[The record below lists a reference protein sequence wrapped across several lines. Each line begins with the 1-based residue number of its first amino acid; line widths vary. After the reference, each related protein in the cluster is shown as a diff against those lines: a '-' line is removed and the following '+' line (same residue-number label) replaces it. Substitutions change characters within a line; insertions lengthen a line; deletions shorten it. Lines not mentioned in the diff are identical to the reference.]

1 MEKIEE
7 IQAQEQGVKDTQD
20 TQVVEKEN
28 AVPISRLNEV
38 IREQNELRAS
48 MAKSRQSEEQARAK
62 KLEKEG
68 EYQTLLSEE
77 RNKNAKLEEQFNST
91 SQELNSYVTDEKA
104 RLLEKLPEEK
114 RDKYVDVDL
123 TTLRN
128 LAEDLGVASKA
139 NLKQEN
145 AGLQRKNLPENP
157 FKEMD
162 KNEQRKNWGDIIN
175 SYKK

>member
-1 MEKIEE
+1 MEENVKIE
-7 IQAQEQGVKDTQD
+7 AQEQGVKEAQD
-20 TQVVEKEN
+20 TKVVEKEN
-28 AVPISRLNEV
+28 LVPISRLNEV
-38 IREQNELRAS
+38 IKERNELRESVAVS
-48 MAKSRQSEEQARAK
+48 KQSEEQARAK

-77 RNKNAKLEEQFNST
+77 RNKSAKLEEQYNST
-91 SQELNSYVTDEKA
+91 SEQLNSYVTDEKS

-128 LAEDLGVASKA
+128 LAEDLTESSKA

-157 FKEMD
+157 FKEMERG
-162 KNEQRKNWGDIIN
+162 EQRKNWNDILT